1 MLEIIN
7 SLKPFFEDCYTELGV
22 REYSRKIKVSPPTAS
37 KMLKEFESE
46 GFLNKRIERGYLLF
60 RTNKENLNLKTLSKI
75 LIFFNNLFLFS
86 KHSFLK
92 SLQYIT
98 GFFAFFFKTFFK

>member
-75 LIFFNNLFLFS
+75 YWAEKLNKLIEYKLMYGKL
-86 KHSFLK
+86 
-92 SLQYIT
+92 I
-98 GFFAFFFKTFFK
+98 